1 MRILN
6 REDITKNETRL
17 SQIIFLRESFIFN
30 MGDNKMNKQ
39 LQEILDDKD
48 FNSQELIDFLRA
60 DVGDRFEADAGLW
73 EGYSIKEHTLMAL
86 GQFEKYF
93 ASQNFPKYFS
103 RGIFR
108 LFLALH
114 DIGKPDA
121 IAQGD
126 KNLQHKFTVPIIRKI
141 LAKYCIGKTQTDIAC
156 ALIDID
162 IPGDYIR
169 DRISLECAVQKL
181 HQNAKRAKLPTEKF
195 FELLL
200 IFYKCD
206 AGSYTVDAGGF
217 ESLDFLFEFDYISGK
232 LCFAKDVEH
241 KIQEIK
247 SQF

>member
-1 MRILN
+1 
-6 REDITKNETRL
+6 
-17 SQIIFLRESFIFN
+17 
-30 MGDNKMNKQ
+30 MNKK
-39 LQEILDDKD
+39 LQQILGDKD
-48 FNSQELIDFLRA
+48 FNPQELIDFLRA

-93 ASQNFPKYFS
+93 ASQNFPQYFS

-141 LAKYCIGKTQTDIAC
+141 FAKYCIGKTQTDIAC

-206 AGSYTVDAGGF
+206 AGSYTLDAGGL
-217 ESLDFLFEFDYISGK
+217 ESLDFLFGFDDSVSTLEFATEIQLEINLLQNK
-232 LCFAKDVEH
+232 L
-241 KIQEIK
+241 Q
-247 SQF
+247 